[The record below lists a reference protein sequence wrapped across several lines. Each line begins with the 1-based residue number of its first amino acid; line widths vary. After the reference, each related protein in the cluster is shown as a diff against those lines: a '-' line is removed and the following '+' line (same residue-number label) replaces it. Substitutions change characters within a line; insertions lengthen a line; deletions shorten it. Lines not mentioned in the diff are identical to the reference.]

1 MWRQGDI
8 FIEAIE
14 SIPKDAAERSDLV
27 LAEGAVTGH
36 RHEVAP
42 VPGVQLLERLGTL
55 YLAIEGERA
64 VIVHPEHRSI
74 LLKTGTYRVWR
85 QREYTGELAPRFVMD

>member
-1 MWRQGDI
+1 
-8 FIEAIE
+8 
-14 SIPKDAAERSDLV
+14 
-27 LAEGAVTGH
+27 
-36 RHEVAP
+36 
-42 VPGVQLLERLGTL
+42 L